1 MLAIS
6 WSPRWPLSCWPP
18 ALPNPTSWCRHSGAG
33 CHRHSDARHH
43 RIGDGAVEVIS
54 TGLAAPWSI
63 AFLDDTPLVSER
75 DSGRVL
81 ELDGEGNG
89 REIATIAG
97 VVARGEGGLLGIAVH
112 DGYLYAYFTA
122 SGENRVERFELIGEP
137 GALSL
142 GEAET
147 ILDGL
152 PAAGVHNGGRIAF
165 GPDGMLYVTAGD
177 ANDRASAQSLDALSG
192 KILRLTPSGD
202 VPDDNPFAG
211 SPVYSYG
218 HRNPQ
223 GIAWDAEGT
232 LYASEFGQNTWDE
245 LNIIEPG
252 ATTAVQ
258 VEGIA
263 GQESVHRSG
272 AAVASRRC
280 QPQQYRHRRRHPV
293 CRQPPWP
300 RLRAVPSP
308 IRAPPPILVGEYGR
322 LPWRHPT
329 GRSGYSRTTPMDEA
343 ARRRRRSHPPP
354 PGGLRPNRR
363 RGSMSGLR
371 GCGRGLDPGRRPGA
385 GGRCG
390 TGRSE

>member
-1 MLAIS
+1 MTPMTVAGPRTRPIRRRSTARRARDLLVTAVAAVLLA
-6 WSPRWPLSCWPP
+6 SCTVEPD
-18 ALPNPTSWCRHSGAG
+18 RGAG
-33 CHRHSDARHH
+33 TAGPDAT
-43 RIGDGAVEVIS
+43 GSAAPDATGTAPPGTTGSVSGAVEIIS

-252 ATTAVQ
+252 GNYGWPQ

-263 GQESVHRSG
+263 GQEGFVDPVQQWRPSDASPSG
-272 AAVASRRC
+272 IAIAADTLYIANLRG
-280 QPQQYRHRRRHPV
+280 Q
-293 CRQPPWP
+293 
-300 RLRAVPSP
+300 RLRAVPLADP
-308 IRAPPPILVGEYGR
+308 GTATELLVGEYGR
-322 LPWRHPT
+322 LR
-329 GRSGYSRTTPMDEA
+329 DAVA
-343 ARRRRRSHPPP
+343 APD
-354 PGGLRPNRR
+354 
-363 RGSMSGLR
+363 GSIWVLTNNTD
-371 GCGRGLDPGRRPGA
+371 GRGRPA
-385 GGRCG
+385 ADDDRIL
-390 TGRSE
+390 RLSVA

>member
-1 MLAIS
+1 MTPMTVAGPRTRPIRRRSTARRARDLLVTAVAAVLLA
-6 WSPRWPLSCWPP
+6 SCTVEPD
-18 ALPNPTSWCRHSGAG
+18 RGAG
-33 CHRHSDARHH
+33 TAAPDAT
-43 RIGDGAVEVIS
+43 GSTMPDATGTAPPGTTGSVSGAVEIIS

-252 ATTAVQ
+252 GNYGWPQ

-263 GQESVHRSG
+263 GQEGFVDPVQQWRPSDASPSG
-272 AAVASRRC
+272 IAIAADTLYIANLRG
-280 QPQQYRHRRRHPV
+280 Q
-293 CRQPPWP
+293 
-300 RLRAVPSP
+300 RLRAVPLADP
-308 IRAPPPILVGEYGR
+308 GTATELLVGEYGR
-322 LPWRHPT
+322 LR
-329 GRSGYSRTTPMDEA
+329 DAVA
-343 ARRRRRSHPPP
+343 APD
-354 PGGLRPNRR
+354 
-363 RGSMSGLR
+363 GSIWVLTNNTD
-371 GCGRGLDPGRRPGA
+371 GRGRPA
-385 GGRCG
+385 ADDDRIL
-390 TGRSE
+390 RLSVA

>member
-1 MLAIS
+1 MTPMTVADPRTRPIRRRPTARRARDLLVTAVAAVLLASCTVEPDPGIGTAATDATGTAAPGTAGS
-6 WSPRWPLSCWPP
+6 LS
-18 ALPNPTSWCRHSGAG
+18 
-33 CHRHSDARHH
+33 
-43 RIGDGAVEVIS
+43 GAVEIIS

-137 GALSL
+137 GSLSL

-252 ATTAVQ
+252 GNYGWPQ

-263 GQESVHRSG
+263 GQEGFIDPVQQWRPSDASPSG
-272 AAVASRRC
+272 IAIAADTLYIANLRG
-280 QPQQYRHRRRHPV
+280 Q
-293 CRQPPWP
+293 
-300 RLRAVPSP
+300 RLRAVPLADPST
-308 IRAPPPILVGEYGR
+308 ATELLVGEYGR
-322 LPWRHPT
+322 LR
-329 GRSGYSRTTPMDEA
+329 DAVA
-343 ARRRRRSHPPP
+343 APD
-354 PGGLRPNRR
+354 
-363 RGSMSGLR
+363 GSIWVLTNNTD
-371 GCGRGLDPGRRPGA
+371 GRGRPA
-385 GGRCG
+385 ADDDRIL
-390 TGRSE
+390 RLPVA

>member
-1 MLAIS
+1 MTPMTVAGPRTRPIRRRSTARRARDLLVTAVAAVLLA
-6 WSPRWPLSCWPP
+6 SCTVEPDP
-18 ALPNPTSWCRHSGAG
+18 GIGTAAT
-33 CHRHSDARHH
+33 DAT
-43 RIGDGAVEVIS
+43 GTAAPGTTGSVSGAVEIIS

-137 GALSL
+137 GSLSL

-252 ATTAVQ
+252 GNYGWPQ

-263 GQESVHRSG
+263 GQEGFIDPVQQWRPSDASPSG
-272 AAVASRRC
+272 IAIAADTLYIANLRG
-280 QPQQYRHRRRHPV
+280 Q
-293 CRQPPWP
+293 
-300 RLRAVPSP
+300 RLRAVPLADPST
-308 IRAPPPILVGEYGR
+308 ATELLVGEYGR
-322 LPWRHPT
+322 LR
-329 GRSGYSRTTPMDEA
+329 DAVA
-343 ARRRRRSHPPP
+343 APD
-354 PGGLRPNRR
+354 
-363 RGSMSGLR
+363 GSIWVLTNNTD
-371 GCGRGLDPGRRPGA
+371 GRGRPA
-385 GGRCG
+385 ADDDRIL
-390 TGRSE
+390 RLPVA

>member
-1 MLAIS
+1 MTPMTVADPRTRPIRRHPTARRARDLLVTAVAAVLLA
-6 WSPRWPLSCWPP
+6 SCTVEPD
-18 ALPNPTSWCRHSGAG
+18 RGAG
-33 CHRHSDARHH
+33 TAGPDAT
-43 RIGDGAVEVIS
+43 GSAAPDATGTAPPGTTGSVSGAVEIIS

-63 AFLDDTPLVSER
+63 AFLDDIPLLSER

-137 GALSL
+137 GSLSL

-252 ATTAVQ
+252 GNYGWPQ

-263 GQESVHRSG
+263 GQEGFIDPVQQWRPSDASPSG
-272 AAVASRRC
+272 IAIAADTLYIANLRG
-280 QPQQYRHRRRHPV
+280 Q
-293 CRQPPWP
+293 
-300 RLRAVPSP
+300 RLRAVPLADP
-308 IRAPPPILVGEYGR
+308 GTATELLVGEYGR
-322 LPWRHPT
+322 LR
-329 GRSGYSRTTPMDEA
+329 DAVA
-343 ARRRRRSHPPP
+343 APD
-354 PGGLRPNRR
+354 
-363 RGSMSGLR
+363 GSIWVLTNNTD
-371 GCGRGLDPGRRPGA
+371 GRGRPA
-385 GGRCG
+385 ADDDRIL
-390 TGRSE
+390 RLPVA

>member
-1 MLAIS
+1 MTPMTVADPRTRPIRRRPTARRARDLLVTAVAAVLLA
-6 WSPRWPLSCWPP
+6 SCTVEPDP
-18 ALPNPTSWCRHSGAG
+18 GIGTAAT
-33 CHRHSDARHH
+33 DAT
-43 RIGDGAVEVIS
+43 GTAAPGTTGSVSGAVEIIS

-137 GALSL
+137 GSLSL

-152 PAAGVHNGGRIAF
+152 PAAGVHNGGRIAL

-252 ATTAVQ
+252 GNYGWPQ

-263 GQESVHRSG
+263 GQEAFIDPVQQWRPADASPSG
-272 AAVASRRC
+272 IAIAGDTLYVANLRG
-280 QPQQYRHRRRHPV
+280 Q
-293 CRQPPWP
+293 
-300 RLRAVPSP
+300 RLRAVPLADPST
-308 IRAPPPILVGEYGR
+308 ATELLVGEYGR
-322 LPWRHPT
+322 LR
-329 GRSGYSRTTPMDEA
+329 DAVA
-343 ARRRRRSHPPP
+343 APD
-354 PGGLRPNRR
+354 
-363 RGSMSGLR
+363 GSIWVLTNNTD
-371 GCGRGLDPGRRPGA
+371 GRGRPA
-385 GGRCG
+385 ADDDRIL
-390 TGRSE
+390 RLPVA

>member
-1 MLAIS
+1 MTPMTVAGPRTRPIRRRATARPARDLLVTAVAAVLLA
-6 WSPRWPLSCWPP
+6 SCTVEPD
-18 ALPNPTSWCRHSGAG
+18 RGAG
-33 CHRHSDARHH
+33 TAGPDAT
-43 RIGDGAVEVIS
+43 GSAAPDATGTAPPGTTGSVSGAVEIIS

-137 GALSL
+137 GSLSL

-252 ATTAVQ
+252 GNYGWPQ

-263 GQESVHRSG
+263 GQEGFIDPVQQWRPSDASPSG
-272 AAVASRRC
+272 IAIAADTLYIANLRG
-280 QPQQYRHRRRHPV
+280 Q
-293 CRQPPWP
+293 
-300 RLRAVPSP
+300 RLRAVPLADPST
-308 IRAPPPILVGEYGR
+308 ATELLVGEYGR
-322 LPWRHPT
+322 LR
-329 GRSGYSRTTPMDEA
+329 DAVA
-343 ARRRRRSHPPP
+343 APD
-354 PGGLRPNRR
+354 
-363 RGSMSGLR
+363 GSIWILTNNTD
-371 GCGRGLDPGRRPGA
+371 GRGRPA
-385 GGRCG
+385 ADDDRIL
-390 TGRSE
+390 RLPVA